1 MYKIVN
7 HFYKS
12 LQMQQAIEYDINV
25 VKRMPQDLQFEE
37 QINVLGICGREGAG
51 KTTIANILTNQ
62 TGPQYEL
69 RPIDDPIDYICDVI
83 FGTEDLIWTL
93 TREQQ
98 HRLMENFITVYV
110 DREWIQTYGN
120 TPMLAPFDITGFS
133 GVSGF
138 SETKTPN
145 DNWVEFSMATPL
157 KKICSVIFQI
167 PYEVLLAQTPEDRI
181 LRETIVAPI
190 NSLHYKDDTINGR
203 VALEY
208 FGTDVMRNLFDKDIW
223 LKIMQRDAA
232 AAIASGK
239 RVVIPDIRFENE
251 MNLINSLG
259 GTLLVVC
266 RDINELSITDA
277 DIKTHPSKWNF
288 IDFYKN
294 AKKYYVFLNVWPLE
308 VLPSKIRSL
317 TAT

>member
-1 MYKIVN
+1 
-7 HFYKS
+7 
-12 LQMQQAIEYDINV
+12 MQQAIEYDINV
-25 VKRMPQDLQFEE
+25 VKRIPQNYSFEE
-37 QINVLGICGREGAG
+37 KINVLGICGREGAG

-62 TGPQYEL
+62 NGHQYEL
-69 RPIDDPIDYICDVI
+69 RLINDPIDYICDVI

-98 HRLMENFITVYV
+98 RRLMENFITVYV
-110 DREWIQTYGN
+110 DREWVKTYGK
-120 TPMLAPFDITGFS
+120 TQMFAPFDITGFS
-133 GVSGF
+133 GF
-138 SETKTPN
+138 SKTKTKTPTNSKTPN

-157 KKICSVIFQI
+157 KKVCSVIFQM
-167 PYEVLLAQTPEDRI
+167 PYEVLLAQTPGDRV
-181 LRETIVAPI
+181 LRENIIAPI

-208 FGTDVMRNLFDKDIW
+208 FGTDVMRNLFDTDIW
-223 LKIMQRDAA
+223 LKIMQREAA

-266 RDINELSITDA
+266 RDINEINITDA
-277 DIKTHPSKWNF
+277 DRKTHPSKWNF

-308 VLPSKIRSL
+308 VLPSKILKL